1 MNTVERLKSLQ
12 ADAMAFYIKVHNYHW
27 NVKGMQFY
35 PVHQMTQGIYEKFA
49 EVYDDC
55 AERALQ
61 LGSKPFLTIGEIAAN
76 AKIKEESGDEFDAK
90 YVLESIRADYNH
102 FLGEFKELSRVA
114 DGVGDK
120 ATSAFADEKVAE
132 LEKDIWMLNQAL
144 K

>member
-1 MNTVERLKSLQ
+1 MNTVERLKALQ
-12 ADAMAFYIKVHNYHW
+12 ADALAFYIKVHNYHW

-61 LGSKPFLTIGEIAAN
+61 LGVKPFLTIGDIAKN
-76 AKIKEESGDEFDAK
+76 TKIKEESGDEFDAK
-90 YVLESIRADYNH
+90 YVLESIRADYAH
-102 FLGEFKELSRVA
+102 FLSEFKELSRVA

-120 ATSAFADEKVAE
+120 ATAAFADEKVAE